1 MVAIGYAGLFGTGRA
16 SPLGL
21 PGVGLIADIFN
32 SGWNASNFA
41 GDYDSVYQDD
51 TVLVNS
57 LNWNGR
63 FYGNA
68 FVGGFNPT
76 GPFQLGYFV
85 LLFESSSLPGRES
98 VIWEW
103 TDHVT
108 LIRMIVAVGEGDMYI
123 RTSMIIKNVN
133 PYPLDDFYCEY
144 FIQVILRRSN
154 DLDTRFMTATP
165 GNHALRDNQ
174 SLSYVKY
181 QPLAPDGSDSHL
193 NYTYVKA
200 DSPFSSLVYTVAKSN
215 FSYHFGIGTVNPHAR
230 VNAVFNAGNIPVT
243 YGISGGSL
251 LWQLYGGIDVMNTA
265 EYASRMLNRTAIGA
279 IVFYYKSIMPQSVV
293 QFDYIQITKDTYEAA
308 ALQSVSIPLL
318 LQPMDGV
325 SGTNALFAA
334 MVTNYSILSCN
345 FSIFAGGW
353 HSLGVVSYDA
363 GSMVTRCS
371 LEADT
376 TLYPDGTSHLFVSIN
391 TTGGVFTADRAVAIQ
406 NSGAAWCFDLAG
418 NVSLTF
424 DNREPTMLEVSPCS
438 GGVSSVGTT
447 VTFYREYYLNG
458 EMNSSMMG
466 TVSSSPYVISVS
478 VSDIA
483 VGSVVYVRAASS
495 NGTQLYTAVVE
506 GVVVAPPSAMPSY
519 PVVKGSFCDGIQTS
533 VGGNCTGGDISL
545 AGVYV

>member
-1 MVAIGYAGLFGTGRA
+1 MRSVFGT
-16 SPLGL
+16 
-21 PGVGLIADIFN
+21 PGYHRYG
-32 SGWNASNFA
+32 SYG
-41 GDYDSVYQDD
+41 
-51 TVLVNS
+51 S
-57 LNWNGR
+57 LN
-63 FYGNA
+63 
-68 FVGGFNPT
+68 
-76 GPFQLGYFV
+76 
-85 LLFESSSLPGRES
+85 
-98 VIWEW
+98 
-103 TDHVT
+103 
-108 LIRMIVAVGEGDMYI
+108 
-123 RTSMIIKNVN
+123 
-133 PYPLDDFYCEY
+133 
-144 FIQVILRRSN
+144 
-154 DLDTRFMTATP
+154 
-165 GNHALRDNQ
+165 
-174 SLSYVKY
+174 YVRY
-181 QPLAPDGSDSHL
+181 QPLASDGSDSRL
-193 NYTYVKA
+193 NGTFECVRNPDA
-200 DSPFSSLVYTVAKSN
+200 ALAYTVCDRN
-215 FSYHFGIGTVNPHAR
+215 FSYHLGLGAVGRHSR
-230 VNAVFNAGNIPVT
+230 VNTFGSLVFDPVAA
-243 YGISGGSL
+243 YGDSGGDQA
-251 LWQLYGGIDVMNTA
+251 WQFYGGADVSNSP
-265 EYASRMLNRTAIGA
+265 EYASRMHNSTESIHVTFKFSSLQPWEL
-279 IVFYYKSIMPQSVV
+279 VHFSFFYL
-293 QFDYIQITKDTYEAA
+293 TKDTYEAV

-406 NSGAAWCFDLAG
+406 NSGAAWCFDSAG

-438 GGVSSVGTT
+438 GGASSVGTT

-458 EMNSSMMG
+458 EMNSSMIG

-478 VSDIA
+478 VSDVA
-483 VGSVVYVRAASS
+483 VGGIVYVRAASS